1 MIETIVNYLQEDY
14 NVFITLLALILLI
27 WGVYQK
33 IKFLC
38 LEKASEMVAKAESYK
53 ELSGAEKFA
62 IVLNWI
68 NEDLPKVFANSAFQ
82 AILKKLVQFAYNT
95 SFTYMKNY
103 IKRKTGQDVSEIID
117 TLKETLDDDT
127 DSSSSSTTSTS
138 TDSSTTTTSE

>member
-1 MIETIVNYLQEDY
+1 MIETIINYLQEDY

-27 WGVYQK
+27 WGVYQR

-82 AILKKLVQFAYNT
+82 TILKKLVQFAYNT

-103 IKRKTGQDVSEIID
+103 IKRKTGQDVSELID
-117 TLKETLDDDT
+117 TLKETLDDAD
-127 DSSSSSTTSTS
+127 
-138 TDSSTTTTSE
+138 DSSTTTSSSTETTTE